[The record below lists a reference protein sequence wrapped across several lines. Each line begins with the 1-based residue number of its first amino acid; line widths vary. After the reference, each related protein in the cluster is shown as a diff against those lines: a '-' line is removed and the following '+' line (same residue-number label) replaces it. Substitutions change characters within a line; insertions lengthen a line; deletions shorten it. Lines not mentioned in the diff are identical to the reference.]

1 MGLIPS
7 MVGDLLLLIKR
18 KITNVLTLA
27 LNRIVLYLV
36 NTFITD
42 GASL

>member
-18 KITNVLTLA
+18 TITNVLTLA
-27 LNRIVLYLV
+27 LNRKVLHLV